1 MHKESNATP
10 QISPQ
15 EIDMRDN
22 IIAFIKDYFQMH
34 SEEITGDSKL
44 RADLG
49 LSSFEL
55 LEMYCS
61 MEEAFGLDINESEY
75 HKFFKISTIND
86 IAMRLCN
93 SAIQKPDSDPN
104 INPLSNTN
112 PSIL

>member
-10 QISPQ
+10 QISPH
-15 EIDMRDN
+15 EIALRDN

-34 SEEITGDSKL
+34 NEEITGDSKL

-61 MEEAFGLDINESEY
+61 MEEALGLDINESEY

-86 IAMRLCN
+86 VAICLCN
-93 SAIQKPDSDPN
+93 AAKQ
-104 INPLSNTN
+104 
-112 PSIL
+112 